1 VLSTQG
7 TEGEEPSSHRAPAR
21 CQIALRAKDCFGAFF
36 RRMRARLGTAQAIT
50 ATAHK
55 LARVVYHVL
64 HGKEPYTETVFHR
77 CDEQEQQRAE
87 MRLRKHAAQLGFQ
100 LLPIPTNPA
109 A

>member
-1 VLSTQG
+1 VKNRVAIVLRLGAKSL
-7 TEGEEPSSHRAPAR
+7 S
-21 CQIALRAKDCFGAFF
+21 RAKDYFGAFF

-55 LARVVYHVL
+55 LARVIYHVL
-64 HGKEPYTETVFHR
+64 NSKEPYTETVFHR

-100 LLPIPTNPA
+100 LLPISPNPA